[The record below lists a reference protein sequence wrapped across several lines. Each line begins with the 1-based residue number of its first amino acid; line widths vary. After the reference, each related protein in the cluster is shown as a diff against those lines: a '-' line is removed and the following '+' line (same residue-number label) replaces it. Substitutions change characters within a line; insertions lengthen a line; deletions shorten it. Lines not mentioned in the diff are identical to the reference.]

1 MHQSTPGIRPIQSMY
16 HLWGQTVRET
26 SFSELYRQTDSFTHS
41 LTNKYTDTLFYILV
55 QIYNRCLL
63 LLPSIEFVG
72 FTCVS
77 RAPAVNIYVIHFQLV
92 LGFDMRTGLQ
102 MVFKS
107 FIHGLPLLLICFT
120 YFCHSSEWQ

>member
-1 MHQSTPGIRPIQSMY
+1 MSYAPKHSRNHANSEY
-16 HLWGQTVRET
+16 V
-26 SFSELYRQTDSFTHS
+26 SFMGADCKGDEFLSYRQTDSFTHS

-92 LGFDMRTGLQ
+92 LGFDM
-102 MVFKS
+102 
-107 FIHGLPLLLICFT
+107 
-120 YFCHSSEWQ
+120 